1 METSASFEARS
12 APLPYPTAN
21 ERSYGSVRGVP
32 GNWYPYRDR
41 LHRESRARRPK
52 MLRQMISV
60 VVLVHLEREL
70 FAALKGQLSLNHR
83 NVLREDSSN
92 RYFFN
97 F

>member
-41 LHRESRARRPK
+41 GTIRARNRKWKGSLGDEGMYPSRLLK
-52 MLRQMISV
+52 KCSV
-60 VVLVHLEREL
+60 VS
-70 FAALKGQLSLNHR
+70 F
-83 NVLREDSSN
+83 
-92 RYFFN
+92 
-97 F
+97 